1 MKKIVSVFLIVLI
14 FCLAIPM
21 ASAEEAVADYVPP
34 KGIQIY
40 YANDISG
47 LDVPV
52 IDGVINDGEYGPLT
66 VNIKDHLTMTD
77 SVIDSA
83 KIDEPCADSF
93 DYYFAYDDSFIYIAY
108 VDYGGTW
115 EEGSLIDNYIKN
127 TTTESV
133 TNYVSRNNYYLNLGF
148 FLDDLTSNFNIGC
161 SSRGWDE
168 SRQYDFGK
176 SQGTIKDVYEIV
188 SEIYMIRTLKDDPTK
203 VVSKGDGK
211 VVTNQNSLEGPY
223 IATVEIKLEK
233 AQLMQFI
240 SDRYFI
246 NFEELP
252 NAMYFEFTGRSYV
265 LKNDGVA
272 CEELTSYN
280 KYFVTPMGEYD
291 PYLEEYGLFAGTKK
305 QHLPGL
311 IVFGD
316 ENTKIVRGVEKEYV
330 PVIGTSDSLET
341 RAELNTDTLPPEV
354 SESTAGQGGCG
365 STVSFVSIVLVA
377 ALGTCTAFVVKKKGD

>member
-1 MKKIVSVFLIVLI
+1 
-14 FCLAIPM
+14 
-21 ASAEEAVADYVPP
+21 
-34 KGIQIY
+34 
-40 YANDISG
+40 
-47 LDVPV
+47 
-52 IDGVINDGEYGPLT
+52 
-66 VNIKDHLTMTD
+66 MTD

-93 DYYFAYDDSFIYIAY
+93 DYYFAYDDSFIYISY

-265 LKNDGVA
+265 LKNDGEA

-330 PVIGTSDSLET
+330 TEIGTSDSLET
-341 RAELNTDTLPPEV
+341 RAEINTDTLPPEV
-354 SESTAGQGGCG
+354 SESTAEQGGCG
-365 STVSFVSIVLVA
+365 STVSFVSIALVA
-377 ALGTCTAFVVKKKGD
+377 ALGTCTAFVAKKKED